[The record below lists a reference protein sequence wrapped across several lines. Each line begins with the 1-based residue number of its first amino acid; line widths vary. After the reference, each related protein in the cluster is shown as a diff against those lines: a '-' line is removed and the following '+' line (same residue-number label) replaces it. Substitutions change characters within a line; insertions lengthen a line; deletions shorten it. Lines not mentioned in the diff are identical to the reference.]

1 MLNLLS
7 PAVLNATAFV
17 GGPEPRR
24 AHAAAP
30 TPSPAPRSPVQP
42 SPAAPAPAQPSPAP
56 HRPAAPTYA
65 AQLEVALPVRRSGAR
80 AYQRVGTAYR
90 HRAKQGLNILLSAA
104 PTAPC
109 QLMLFAPK
117 GEQLHPDMPERMR
130 VKDPVPYRDA
140 LGVERTRWVDLG
152 HAVKARGGHAYVVY
166 LDELPDRRNEEFKLV
181 LLPTL
186 NI

>member
-7 PAVLNATAFV
+7 SAVLNATAFV

-24 AHAAAP
+24 AP
-30 TPSPAPRSPVQP
+30 TPSSARSAPAPRR
-42 SPAAPAPAQPSPAP
+42 AAG
-56 HRPAAPTYA
+56 PTYA
-65 AQLEVALPVRRSGAR
+65 AQLEVTLPVRLSGER
-80 AYQRVGTAYR
+80 TYQRVGTAYR

-104 PTAPC
+104 PAAPC
-109 QLMLFAPK
+109 KLMLFAPK

-152 HAVKARGGHAYVVY
+152 HAVKTTGGHAYVVY
-166 LDELPDRRNEEFKLV
+166 LDALPDRRSEEFKLV

>member
-7 PAVLNATAFV
+7 SAVLNATAFV

-30 TPSPAPRSPVQP
+30 TPSPAPRS
-42 SPAAPAPAQPSPAP
+42 PAQPSPAP

-104 PTAPC
+104 PPAPC
-109 QLMLFAPK
+109 KLMLFAPK

-152 HAVKARGGHAYVVY
+152 HAVKAQGGHAYVVY